1 MNDLRAQLAPGWS
14 GVNVA
19 ITVVLFLTAWP
30 LALLMVAYI
39 VWGDRLG
46 LNLARPETLS
56 AFGGRIA
63 HAWRAGSAS
72 WGSAAP
78 LSSGTPT
85 GAARGGFPRPDAAG
99 ADVAGTSA
107 SAGGT
112 PVVEGERALRAER
125 ETLERERREFEAERD
140 AWRERHGDG
149 AREER
154 TREALDS

>member
-19 ITVVLFLTAWP
+19 ITVVLFLMAWP
-30 LALLMVAYI
+30 LGLLMIAYI

-72 WGSAAP
+72 WGGAAP
-78 LSSGTPT
+78 ISSGTPT
-85 GAARGGFPRPDAAG
+85 GAEARDAARPDTASSWSATG
-99 ADVAGTSA
+99 SA

-112 PVVEGERALRAER
+112 PAAEEARLRADR
-125 ETLERERREFEAERD
+125 EALKRERREFETERD

-149 AREER
+149 
-154 TREALDS
+154 TG